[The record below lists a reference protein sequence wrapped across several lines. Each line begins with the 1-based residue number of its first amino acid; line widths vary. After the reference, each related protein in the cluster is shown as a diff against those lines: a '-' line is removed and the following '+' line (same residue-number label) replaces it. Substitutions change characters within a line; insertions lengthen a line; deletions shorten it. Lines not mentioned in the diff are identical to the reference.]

1 MCRITGD
8 LTTNILS
15 FLQSLLQTANV
26 KAIKDV
32 GFLRVKSECLIITLP
47 VVHHICVK
55 YIVVNLYFILLC
67 YTVQTMKLNT
77 NLVCVCVPYLS
88 SNSVERAE
96 ALPGLDTFA
105 VVEVG
110 NSVVRTQTVYRSASP
125 SWDKTFHL

>member
-1 MCRITGD
+1 MCRITED

-55 YIVVNLYFILLC
+55 YIVVNL
-67 YTVQTMKLNT
+67 
-77 NLVCVCVPYLS
+77 
-88 SNSVERAE
+88 
-96 ALPGLDTFA
+96 
-105 VVEVG
+105 
-110 NSVVRTQTVYRSASP
+110 
-125 SWDKTFHL
+125 